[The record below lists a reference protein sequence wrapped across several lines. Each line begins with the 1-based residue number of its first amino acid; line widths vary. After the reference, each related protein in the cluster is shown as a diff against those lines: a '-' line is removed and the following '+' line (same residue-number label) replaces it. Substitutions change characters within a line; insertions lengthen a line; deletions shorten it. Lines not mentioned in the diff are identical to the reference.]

1 MRVVLLDHELYRLGL
16 RRMLETFGECEVV
29 GEASTPRAALKL
41 IAAFE
46 PDVVVMD
53 TALRGLK
60 SGSAIQKIRGRAPGA
75 RVLILTEHGRVR
87 DVATAMAAGAS
98 GYALKGGSI
107 DEILRA
113 VQRVHL
119 GRLYLSPSLD
129 SDRDVRPDWAHE
141 QAAQELAG

>member
-16 RRMLETFGECEVV
+16 RRMLETFGDCEVV
-29 GEASTPRAALKL
+29 GEASTPRAGLRL

-53 TALRGLK
+53 TVLRGLK
-60 SGSAIQKIRGRAPGA
+60 SGSAIQKIRGCAPGA
-75 RVLILTEHGRVR
+75 RVLILTERGRVR

-98 GYALKGGSI
+98 GYALKGDSI

>member
-16 RRMLETFGECEVV
+16 RRMLETFADCEVV

-46 PDVVVMD
+46 PDVVVVD
-53 TALRGLK
+53 SALRGFR
-60 SGSAIQKIRGRAPGA
+60 SGSAIRKIRASAPRA

-87 DVATAMAAGAS
+87 DVATAMSAGAS
-98 GYALKGGSI
+98 GYALKGDSI

-129 SDRDVRPDWAHE
+129 SDRDVTADYAHAA
-141 QAAQELAG
+141 AAQELAG